1 MFEWR
6 NVDVKFFL
14 CCTKGKSWTRK
25 KGERRNRVWGK
36 FYIEL
41 FDRILVHV
49 PTKVIIHPRRRAN
62 NKSILQQQSVDIV

>member
-1 MFEWR
+1 MR
-6 NVDVKFFL
+6 KVDVKL
-14 CCTKGKSWTRK
+14 IMCCTKGKSWTRK
-25 KGERRNRVWGK
+25 RNRVWGK